1 MKVGDLVKVYKDTK
15 PWRARCAAYFGEGTD
30 DHMVGLIVSDTTMY
44 RNWSIQLCKHNIT
57 YIFQEDRLEVMN
69 ESR

>member
-1 MKVGDLVKVYKDTK
+1 MKVGDLVKVYNCSRWTREK
-15 PWRARCAAYFGEGTD
+15 FGGED

-57 YIFQEDRLEVMN
+57 EIYQEDRLEIIN